1 MPSLPSNCEHIR
13 LLRRAIDRV
22 LEPRISCDQWRSSL
36 AWARGGQSSIDGGG
50 YSYISQRPC
59 RRLVRR
65 LQKLANQFG
74 RLAGHLIEIHA
85 YRTQER
91 ISQTMTATR
100 ERVSAGLHPAPQ
112 AEHDSIL
119 AEWSSPIGHE
129 SSYRA
134 PRVRFW
140 AGGRSSR

>member
-74 RLAGHLIEIHA
+74 RLAGHLIEIDA

-91 ISQTMTATR
+91 ISQTMTASR
-100 ERVSAGLHPAPQ
+100 ERVSAGLHLLRKRGMIQ
-112 AEHDSIL
+112 Y
-119 AEWSSPIGHE
+119 SPSGHLLLDMKVLIE
-129 SSYRA
+129 RQ
-134 PRVRFW
+134 
-140 AGGRSSR
+140 G